1 MNKFNFD
8 VDQLDFDIEELIQ
21 QLEEEHGRM
30 IVRIPKMKRKDAF
43 IYEFS
48 AIFSD
53 YSLLEARMLMIPRY
67 TIKGIEAEIHVHGYY
82 L

>member
-53 YSLLEARMLMIPRY
+53 YSLLEARMLMIPRF
-67 TIKGIEAEIHVHGYY
+67 TSNGIDAEIHVHGYY

>member
-8 VDQLDFDIEELIQ
+8 VDQLEFDIDQLIER
-21 QLEEEHGRM
+21 LEEEHGRM
-30 IVRIPKMKRKDAF
+30 IVRIPKLSRTAPF

-53 YSLLEARMLMIPRY
+53 YSLLEARMLMIPRF
-67 TIKGIEAEIHVHGYY
+67 TFDGMDAEIHVHGVY